1 MKIKQKGVRL
11 LLAYKKMSIVSQGV
25 VIVYQLLV
33 NYDNSLS
40 FGCFKFMED
49 LTTVILTNKMSVS
62 FSAADTKKPLKNMI

>member
-1 MKIKQKGVRL
+1 MKIKLKGVCL

-49 LTTVILTNKMSVS
+49 LITVILTNKMNIS
-62 FSAADTKKPLKNMI
+62 FSVVDTKKPLKNMI